1 MSENFEKELNLQ
13 KIFIDFAILL
23 NERFSQIGKSSDSIS
38 EDTIRY
44 LFFHA
49 CTQNGIKPNEI
60 DLEKKGLFNDEK
72 ISKTS
77 KLDLYIKSE
86 KIQNLAIEFKYH
98 KKEGSSYVQ
107 PYYTGLLLYDFFRL
121 QNITDKNVR
130 KLSIY
135 VASSDMKKKLNEKSE
150 KWEFLKMM
158 DIPMGE
164 ENSIKLPDGE
174 EQDSDYKNLL
184 IRSRGSTNI
193 KDFGEIADIASI
205 KKKHGF
211 DSATVKCLFTTRN
224 NGKEE
229 LAGGNALRIFEIL

>member
-1 MSENFEKELNLQ
+1 MPENFEKELNLQ
-13 KIFIDFAILL
+13 KIFIDFAVLL
-23 NERFSQIGKSSDSIS
+23 NDRFSKIDESLDSIS

-98 KKEGSSYVQ
+98 KKEGSSNVQ

-135 VASSDMKKKLNEKSE
+135 VASSDMKEKLAEKSG
-150 KWEFLKMM
+150 KWEYEREISGKIRKMG
-158 DIPMGE
+158 IFK
-164 ENSIKLPDGE
+164 NDG
-174 EQDSDYKNLL
+174 Y
-184 IRSRGSTNI
+184 TNGRR
-193 KDFGEIADIASI
+193 KFY
-205 KKKHGF
+205 
-211 DSATVKCLFTTRN
+211 
-224 NGKEE
+224 
-229 LAGGNALRIFEIL
+229 